1 MTQIDLED
9 AIAPDEMTALIVPIE
24 ADPLTFFTDAA
35 LQTHYIAKV
44 TALVDD
50 FAADVSTRKGR
61 DTIKSF
67 AYRIARFKSQVDAAG
82 LEEKKRQSET
92 VDRIQAG
99 RTALKA
105 ALQDLQDRA
114 RKPLTDWELAEETR
128 INQHIAD
135 LNALRDTTTGASEA
149 NTIDLAARIAYVEAA
164 QTGPEREEFADEF
177 ALAKAH
183 ALDCLRQALDRR
195 TVYEAEQAELAELRA
210 LKAAKEK
217 EDAEREAVEREKQ
230 RAAVEA
236 ERAKAMVE
244 AQATAAKAEE
254 EARIAREQAAAQ
266 EKELAAIKAKQA
278 EDAAAAAEAERQAKN
293 RSHRAQVHN
302 GITADLMGIGAS
314 EDIAK
319 AIVTAIAK
327 GKINHVAITY

>member
-24 ADPLTFFTDAA
+24 ADPLTFFTDHA
-35 LQTHYIAKV
+35 LQTHYIAQV

-50 FAADVSTRKGR
+50 FEADVSTRKGR

-82 LEEKKRQSET
+82 LEEKKRQNKT

-99 RTALKA
+99 RTTMKT
-105 ALQDLQDRA
+105 ALQNLQDRA
-114 RKPLTDWELAEETR
+114 RKPLTDWELADEKR
-128 INQHIAD
+128 VHQHIAD
-135 LNALRDTTTGASEA
+135 LNALRDTTTGASETD
-149 NTIDLAARIAYVEAA
+149 TIDLAARIAYVEATT
-164 QTGPEREEFADEF
+164 TGPEREEFADEF
-177 ALAKAH
+177 VLTKAH

-217 EDAEREAVEREKQ
+217 EDAEREAAEREKQ

-236 ERAKAMVE
+236 ERVKAMVE
-244 AQATAAKAEE
+244 AKAIAAKAEE

-266 EKELAAIKAKQA
+266 EKELAALKAKQA
-278 EDAAAAAEAERQAKN
+278 EEAAAAAEAERQAKN
-293 RSHRAQVHN
+293 RSHRA
-302 GITADLMGIGAS
+302 GIN
-314 EDIAK
+314 K
-319 AIVTAIAK
+319 AIVAALVEFGIAEPQAKELVTAIAK
-327 GKINHVAITY
+327 NSIPNLVIRY